1 MLILHAS
8 LTEYLILFGTATG
21 TEGSS
26 GVHLADDYFTIL
38 YGEQKAAFL
47 GELLPR
53 VSNDKLSIRIV
64 DNRVSDIP
72 PWRSALP
79 SKRHLCAIQN
89 GECNMGIRV
98 GPGLDPGHVTLRT
111 CADANDG

>member
-8 LTEYLILFGTATG
+8 LTEYLIFFGTATG

-26 GVHLADDYFTIL
+26 GAHLADDYFTIL

-53 VSNDKLSIRIV
+53 VSSQLLNRIIDDRVYRHTTPETSTSIQE
-64 DNRVSDIP
+64 VSLRNTKWITQ
-72 PWRSALP
+72 
-79 SKRHLCAIQN
+79 H
-89 GECNMGIRV
+89 
-98 GPGLDPGHVTLRT
+98 GH
-111 CADANDG
+111 